1 MDFQMRINRS
11 NDRHFVSKFLPI
23 ALSSLAALPVIAQ
36 EPLENA
42 TPTGSRSDDEEFVGR
57 SIDESIVTP
66 VNQRLTPVGK
76 WLTLPGMR
84 PQVIAISPDG
94 RIGVTSGKTSKL
106 LVFDPEQATILQQVE
121 LPSEEQR
128 SPGANPAANNLQPDT
143 KAIASFTG
151 LLFSPDGKFIYLSNV
166 QGSIKVFRVGDD
178 GKVVPSHAIA
188 LPDANA
194 PMRKQEIPSG
204 LAFNADATKL
214 YVCGNLSNKLLEIQ
228 LDSGIVTRTWDV
240 GVAPYDVRIV
250 GNTAIVS
257 NWGGRRPAQGDLVGP
272 AGKGTT
278 VRVDPVR
285 FIANEG
291 SVSFVNLESSR
302 IDEVIVG
309 LHPSGLCVSR
319 DEKYAICANAGSDT
333 LSVLDIA
340 KREEIEKIWTKTNPS
355 ELFGASPNALT
366 FGADDDELFVA
377 NGTNNAIAV
386 IEFEPEQRGAS
397 KLQGLIPVGWYPG
410 AIAFDAK
417 RNSLAVAN
425 IKGLPT
431 EPRKQGNGSGFNSHQ
446 YNGSVSIVPVPS
458 RELLPQ
464 LSERVA
470 RNIRTD
476 AILRSKLPA
485 REGQS
490 PKAIPERIG
499 EPSLIEH
506 VVYIIKENRTFDQVF
521 GDIGRGRANPELCIF
536 GREIT
541 PNQHKLVDEF
551 VLLDNAYCCGILSA
565 DGHQWSTTA
574 FATDYLEKSFAG
586 FPRSY
591 PDGMEESDIDALA
604 YSPAGFLW
612 DNAIAHGKSIRNYGE
627 FMMPKVR
634 WKDPT
639 KKGAVDFLS
648 CFKTWKGIEDLV
660 IFESTPGIES
670 IRDFSPSGYVG
681 WNMSVPDQFR
691 ADFII
696 KELAQFETQGTYPQ
710 LTIVCLPNDHT
721 SGTAK
726 NCPTPAACMA
736 DGDLATGRIIEALS
750 HSKFWPKMAV
760 FVIEDDPQAGW
771 DHVSGYRTT
780 AFVVSPFAKRGAL
793 VSTQYNTTSL
803 LRTMEQILGLPP
815 MNQFDA
821 SATPM
826 FDCFQDT
833 PDLRPY
839 DSVPVNIPLDQMNPG
854 SVALLEPLLKLHAQ
868 WSESMNFEAVDRA
881 PEDQLNRVLW
891 HAMKGPKA
899 PYPQWAI
906 GAFEED
912 DEEDEQDE
920 GHEDHK

>member
-1 MDFQMRINRS
+1 
-11 NDRHFVSKFLPI
+11 
-23 ALSSLAALPVIAQ
+23 
-36 EPLENA
+36 
-42 TPTGSRSDDEEFVGR
+42 
-57 SIDESIVTP
+57 
-66 VNQRLTPVGK
+66 
-76 WLTLPGMR
+76 
-84 PQVIAISPDG
+84 
-94 RIGVTSGKTSKL
+94 VTSGKTSKL
-106 LVFDPEQATILQQVE
+106 VVFDPEQATVLQQVE

-128 SPGANPAANNLQPDT
+128 SPASNPAANNLQPDT

-151 LLFSPDGKFIYLSNV
+151 LLFSPDGKLIYLSNV
-166 QGSIKVFRVGDD
+166 QGSIKVFQVAED
-178 GKVVPSHAIA
+178 GKVSPSHAIA

-194 PMRKQEIPSG
+194 PKRKQEIPSG
-204 LAFNADATKL
+204 LAFNEDATKL

-240 GVAPYDVRIV
+240 GVAPYDVRIAE
-250 GNTAIVS
+250 NTAIVS
-257 NWGGRRPAQGDLVGP
+257 NWGGRRAAQGDLVGP

-291 SVSFVNLESSR
+291 SVSFVDLETSR

-309 LHPSGLCVSR
+309 LHPSGLCISR
-319 DEKYAICANAGSDT
+319 DAKYAICANAGSDT
-333 LSVLDIA
+333 LSVLDIS

-458 RELLPQ
+458 QELLPAM
-464 LSERVA
+464 SERVA

-476 AILRSKLPA
+476 AILRSKLPP

-591 PDGMEESDIDALA
+591 PDGMEESDID
-604 YSPAGFLW
+604 S
-612 DNAIAHGKSIRNYGE
+612 
-627 FMMPKVR
+627 
-634 WKDPT
+634 
-639 KKGAVDFLS
+639 
-648 CFKTWKGIEDLV
+648 
-660 IFESTPGIES
+660 
-670 IRDFSPSGYVG
+670 
-681 WNMSVPDQFR
+681 
-691 ADFII
+691 
-696 KELAQFETQGTYPQ
+696 
-710 LTIVCLPNDHT
+710 
-721 SGTAK
+721 
-726 NCPTPAACMA
+726 
-736 DGDLATGRIIEALS
+736 
-750 HSKFWPKMAV
+750 
-760 FVIEDDPQAGW
+760 
-771 DHVSGYRTT
+771 
-780 AFVVSPFAKRGAL
+780 
-793 VSTQYNTTSL
+793 
-803 LRTMEQILGLPP
+803 
-815 MNQFDA
+815 
-821 SATPM
+821 
-826 FDCFQDT
+826 
-833 PDLRPY
+833 
-839 DSVPVNIPLDQMNPG
+839 
-854 SVALLEPLLKLHAQ
+854 
-868 WSESMNFEAVDRA
+868 
-881 PEDQLNRVLW
+881 
-891 HAMKGPKA
+891 
-899 PYPQWAI
+899 
-906 GAFEED
+906 
-912 DEEDEQDE
+912 
-920 GHEDHK
+920 